1 MSADNISYPSD
12 GNSVCYQ
19 LEDHS
24 FWFKHRNDVI
34 ENVVR
39 KFKKPGTFADVGGG
53 NGFVAKMVQDKFFDL
68 EVSLIEPGKSGCENA
83 KKRGIRKIYN
93 EILSEHKSV
102 EKYDNIGLFDVIEH
116 IEKDEHFLKEVH
128 SRLSDDGRVFITVPA
143 YQFLWSKEDEE
154 AGHFRRYTLESLKKI
169 AKNSGF
175 RVMYSSYFFAILLP
189 LIFLLRSL
197 PFKIGLDNK
206 RDAKSDHGDS
216 FLSKIISSVIIIE
229 NIFLR
234 FFSIKIGAS
243 LVIILLKQINF
254 GSFDNEKV
262 K

>member
-1 MSADNISYPSD
+1 VSADNISYPSD

-116 IEKDEHFLKEVH
+116 IENDQDFLKEVH
-128 SRLSDDGRVFITVPA
+128 SRLNDHGRVFITVPA
-143 YQFLWSKEDEE
+143 YQSLWSKEDVE
-154 AGHFRRYTLESLKKI
+154 AGHFRRYNLDSLIKT
-169 AKNSGF
+169 ARNSGF
-175 RVMYSSYFFAILLP
+175 RVIYSSYFFAILVP
-189 LIFLLRSL
+189 LIFLLKSL
-197 PFKIGLDNK
+197 PFKLGVDNK
-206 RDAKSDHGDS
+206 REAKSDHVDS
-216 FLSKIISSVIIIE
+216 VFSRLIVLLIIFE
-229 NIFLR
+229 NWILGFALKR
-234 FFSIKIGAS
+234 FGAS
-243 LVIILLKQINF
+243 LVMCL
-254 GSFDNEKV
+254 EK
-262 K
+262 